1 MVSEKCGDAESKRA
15 PYPPPLRLARRVCYP
30 QYTQKSL
37 DMRAQEKL
45 VGRKRDMK
53 MARFLAKQ
61 AKESKEMVKKAAK
74 ETTEKTTKNDSTV

>member
-1 MVSEKCGDAESKRA
+1 
-15 PYPPPLRLARRVCYP
+15 
-30 QYTQKSL
+30 
-37 DMRAQEKL
+37 MRAQEKL